1 MAQSN
6 RQYWL
11 WVSTP
16 EYYEEYDGSDRECL
30 EPDVYCDGWTCHK
43 NTKKGDI
50 ILLYRAKK
58 KKDFAH
64 VIRAEEDA
72 YSAPTDYRTSGKGWA
87 YSCGCRTVVKLKHP
101 ITLQDL
107 RKQKSFFW
115 AQWSAY
121 RVSFMG
127 TAFEIPSNVW
137 EELISIAK
145 QKNPSDSLGFL
156 CDPKIARPTDES
168 QFESNLEQIVTS
180 DLVPGQP
187 DDLVERTLKQIM
199 NSRPAVFEML
209 VMRLLECVYDYGSS
223 RKVQSEVTPL
233 TGDGGIDGTLT
244 ITHPLGS
251 KEVICVQAKRWKDG
265 NNVGRQ
271 EIQKFVGSMIN
282 TNKGIFVTTSKFT
295 KGAEEYVELIMRNTE
310 IILIN
315 GDRLVELMKEH
326 DLINIDAI
334 IKEMSA

>member
-1 MAQSN
+1 MAQGN

-16 EYYEEYDGSDRECL
+16 EYYEEYDGSDREYL
-30 EPDVYCDGWTCHK
+30 EPGVYCDGWTCHK

-58 KKDFAH
+58 RKDFAH
-64 VIRAEEDA
+64 IICAEEDA
-72 YSAPTDYRTSGKGWA
+72 RSAPYDYRTNGKGWA
-87 YSCGCRTVVKLKHP
+87 YSCSCRTVIKLKHP

-115 AQWSAY
+115 AQWGAY
-121 RVSFMG
+121 RMSFMG
-127 TAFEIPSNVW
+127 TAFEIPSDVW

-145 QKNPSDSLGFL
+145 QKNPSDSLEFL
-156 CDPKIARPTDES
+156 CDSKVARPTKES
-168 QFESNLEQIVTS
+168 HVVTS
-180 DLVPGQP
+180 DKPIQ
-187 DDLVERTLKQIM
+187 DDLVEGTLGRIM
-199 NSRPAVFEML
+199 SSSPAVFEML
-209 VMRLLECVYDYGSS
+209 VMRLLECVYDYGNS

-233 TGDGGIDGTLT
+233 TGDGGIDGILT

-251 KEVICVQAKRWKDG
+251 REVICVQAKRWKDG

-282 TNKGIFVTTSKFT
+282 SNKGIFVTLS
-295 KGAEEYVELIMRNTE
+295 LIH
-310 IILIN
+310 I
-315 GDRLVELMKEH
+315 
-326 DLINIDAI
+326 
-334 IKEMSA
+334 